1 MNKKNTQL
9 VLVEF
14 RNYCGAPFLYRVV
27 SEKPITID
35 SVARYFKETEGW
47 NEERDSITF
56 LDNVTQ
62 LIDLDV
68 QIVNE

>member
-1 MNKKNTQL
+1 MKEKNTQL

-14 RNYCGAPFLYRVV
+14 RNCAPFLYRVV

-35 SVARYFKETEGW
+35 SVARYFEETEGW

>member
-14 RNYCGAPFLYRVV
+14 RNCAPFLYRVV

-35 SVARYFKETEGW
+35 SVARYFEETEGW
-47 NEERDSITF
+47 NEERDNITF

>member
-1 MNKKNTQL
+1 MNAKNTQL

-14 RNYCGAPFLYRVV
+14 RNCAPFLYRVV

-35 SVARYFKETEGW
+35 SVARYFEETDGW

-62 LIDLDV
+62 LIDLDLTLS
-68 QIVNE
+68 IL

>member
-1 MNKKNTQL
+1 MNVKNTQL

-14 RNYCGAPFLYRVV
+14 RNCAPFLYRVV

-35 SVARYFKETEGW
+35 SVARYFEETEGW

>member
-1 MNKKNTQL
+1 MNGKNTQL

-14 RNYCGAPFLYRVV
+14 RNCAPFLYRVV

-35 SVARYFKETEGW
+35 SVARYFEETEGW

>member
-1 MNKKNTQL
+1 MNKKNNQL

-14 RNYCGAPFLYRVV
+14 RNCAPFLYRVV

-35 SVARYFKETEGW
+35 SVARYFEETEGW

>member
-1 MNKKNTQL
+1 MNEKNTQL

-14 RNYCGAPFLYRVV
+14 RNCAPFLYRVV

-35 SVARYFKETEGW
+35 SVARYFEETEGW